1 MSTEKLER
9 HKDVVREYYRIKNER
24 DYEAIDDIFV
34 EDFTT
39 SFARHFG
46 EEQEFDSEYLTTKW
60 GEYVEAFPDLY
71 YDVHNLVA
79 EDEWVVARLHYR
91 GTHEGELHGV
101 EPTGERINVNQHLS
115 FKFRNERI
123 EDMYSTADF
132 LTGLWR
138 QIGVTPPYAREGDNN
153 GK

>member
-1 MSTEKLER
+1 MTKTKEER
-9 HKDVVREYYRIKNER
+9 HKEVVREYYRIKNER
-24 DYEAIDDIFV
+24 DYEAVGEILSD
-34 EDFTT
+34 DFTT

-46 EEQEFDSEYLTTKW
+46 EEQEFDPEYLTEKW
-60 GEYVEAFPDLY
+60 AEYVESFPDLY

-101 EPTGERINVNQHLS
+101 EPTGEQINVNQHLS
-115 FKFRNERI
+115 FKFKDEQI
-123 EDMYSTADF
+123 VDMHSTADF

-138 QIGVTPPYAREGDNN
+138 QIGVAPPMDGE
-153 GK
+153 